1 MLYYSTVAPKYF
13 RTRGHVL
20 ICQNSNCQAR
30 GSAHLFKALWNHLE
44 QEKLAYYKTDGHVR
58 LTESGCLGACSY
70 GPTVCVY
77 REQQSQAGQGQLQ
90 EAWYAGVD
98 LPLAKQIVNAIQ
110 HQSDLPTQHRYDPQ
124 ED

>member
-1 MLYYSTVAPKYF
+1 MAPKYF

-20 ICQNSNCQAR
+20 VCQNGNCQAR
-30 GSAHLFKALWNHLE
+30 GSAPLFKALWNHLE
-44 QEKLAYYKTDGHVR
+44 QAKLAYYKTDGHVR

-70 GPTVCVY
+70 GPAVCVY
-77 REQQSQAGQGQLQ
+77 REQGGKLQ

-98 LPLAKQIVNAIQ
+98 LPQAKQIVQAVQ
-110 HQSDLPTQHRYDPQ
+110 DQSELPTKNRYDPVPV